1 MWFEILDGLG
11 TIYNAYRAAQDAGI
25 WIFQVNAPYIQ
36 NYMESSLIEKGR
48 L

>member
-1 MWFEILDGLG
+1 MIEIFEWLG
-11 TIYNAYRAAQDAGI
+11 NAYQAYRAAHDAGI
-25 WIFQVNAPYIQ
+25 WFFQMNAPYIQ